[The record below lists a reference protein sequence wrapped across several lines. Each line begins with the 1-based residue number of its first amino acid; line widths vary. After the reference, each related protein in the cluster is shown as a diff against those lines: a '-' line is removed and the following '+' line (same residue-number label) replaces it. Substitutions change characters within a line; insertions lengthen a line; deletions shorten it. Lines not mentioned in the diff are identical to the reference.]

1 MIWNIF
7 HVPGSGRGG
16 GDVMK
21 NMIRTGNEGTEL
33 GAYHI
38 EMISYG

>member
-1 MIWNIF
+1 MSWSIF
-7 HVPGSGRGG
+7 HVLGSGGVG
-16 GDVMK
+16 GDAMK
-21 NMIRTGNEGTEL
+21 RMIRPGNGGTEL